1 MINYSI
7 IIPHK
12 NSADLLTYCLS
23 TIPMR
28 DDVQV
33 IVVDDNS
40 DPQKVDFGNFP
51 QWGGRNYEYYLTKEG
66 KGAGYARNV
75 GLEHAKGKW
84 VLFVDA
90 DDYLL
95 PTLYDIFNEFVNSDA
110 DIIYFRPKAVML
122 KDRKSPSNR
131 ADAYNNLIDEYF
143 ATRNEVKLRVRFF
156 SPTCKFVKREL
167 IEGNHIRFDEIKY
180 SNDVLFAVKIGCAA
194 KIIQVSEQSY
204 YMITECDHSLR
215 ANFNKKKGEAEIRG
229 EAFFRASDIIIQNG
243 YPFNKNEGYNY
254 LNLLLLL
261 DTELFAKYFRWTKRT
276 MKQNTIG
283 LLREMF
289 KNSSI
294 QSRIKRLPYALYV
307 LILK

>member
-1 MINYSI
+1 MINYSV

-23 TIPMR
+23 TIPVR

-33 IVVDDNS
+33 VVVDDNS
-40 DPQKVDFGNFP
+40 DSTKVDFEHFP
-51 QWGGRNYEYYLTKEG
+51 QWGGKNYEYYLTKEG

-95 PTLYDIFNEFVNSDA
+95 PTLNDIFNECVNSDA

-131 ADAYNNLIDEYF
+131 ADAYNGIINRYFENRDE
-143 ATRNEVKLRVRFF
+143 TELRVRFF

-167 IEGNHIRFDEIKY
+167 IEKNNIRFEEIKY
-180 SNDVLFAVKIGCAA
+180 SNDNLFAVMIGCNA
-194 KIIQVSEQSY
+194 KSIEVSNDTY
-204 YMITECDHSLR
+204 YIITECNNSLR
-215 ANFNKKKGEAEIRG
+215 AGYCTKTGELEIRAS
-229 EAFFRASDIIIQNG
+229 AFFRVCQYIE
-243 YPFNKNEGYNY
+243 KYNY
-254 LNLLLLL
+254 AIDKKLLYDFLSRMLVSDRYL
-261 DTELFAKYFRWTKRT
+261 YKVYFRKSLQMLNCTRLQLINDEFKGNRLISRMKR
-276 MKQNTIG
+276 
-283 LLREMF
+283 
-289 KNSSI
+289 SI
-294 QSRIKRLPYALYV
+294 FALIIT
-307 LILK
+307 L

>member
-1 MINYSI
+1 MINYSV

-23 TIPMR
+23 TIPVR

-33 IVVDDNS
+33 VVVDDNS
-40 DPQKVDFGNFP
+40 DSTKVDFEHFP
-51 QWGGRNYEYYLTKEG
+51 QWGGQKYEYYLTKEG

-95 PTLYDIFNEFVNSDA
+95 PTLNDIFNECVNSDA

-131 ADAYNNLIDEYF
+131 ADAYNGIINRYFENRDE
-143 ATRNEVKLRVRFF
+143 TELRVRFF

-167 IEGNHIRFDEIKY
+167 IEKNNIRFEEIKY
-180 SNDVLFAVKIGCAA
+180 SNDNLFAVMIGCNA
-194 KIIQVSEQSY
+194 KSIEVSNDTY
-204 YMITECDHSLR
+204 YIITECNNSLR
-215 ANFNKKKGEAEIRG
+215 AGYCTKTGELEIRAS
-229 EAFFRASDIIIQNG
+229 AFFRVCQYIE
-243 YPFNKNEGYNY
+243 KYNY
-254 LNLLLLL
+254 AIDKILLYDFLSRMLVSERKL
-261 DTELFAKYFRWTKRT
+261 YKVYFRKSLQMLNCTRL
-276 MKQNTIG
+276 QLIYSEFQSN
-283 LLREMF
+283 RF
-289 KNSSI
+289 F
-294 QSRIKRLPYALYV
+294 SRIKRSICAWIITL
-307 LILK
+307 